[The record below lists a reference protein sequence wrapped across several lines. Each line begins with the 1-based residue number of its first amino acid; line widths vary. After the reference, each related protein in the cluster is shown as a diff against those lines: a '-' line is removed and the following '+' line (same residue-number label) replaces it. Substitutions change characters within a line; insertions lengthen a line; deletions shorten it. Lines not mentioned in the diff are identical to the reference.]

1 MPTCHPTHPV
11 LYFASPPISQLPAFK
26 DLAKKQEQKR
36 KRAMS
41 KLLGKDAHQAEFNST
56 AEIEVRALGVNMCQC
71 VSMCVYGAFVDTI
84 YKIRN

>member
-1 MPTCHPTHPV
+1 
-11 LYFASPPISQLPAFK
+11 
-26 DLAKKQEQKR
+26 
-36 KRAMS
+36 MS